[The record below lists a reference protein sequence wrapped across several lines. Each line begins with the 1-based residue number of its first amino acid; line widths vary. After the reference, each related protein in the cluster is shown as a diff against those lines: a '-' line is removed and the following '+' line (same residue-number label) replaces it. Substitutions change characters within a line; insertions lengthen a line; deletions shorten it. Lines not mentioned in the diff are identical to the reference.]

1 MQVDLGAVRY
11 LTTIATQCRNTR
23 PHYTADSQQQ
33 FQCVTSYY
41 LNVAIIA
48 AGADSD
54 FTAMGV
60 GSGRQVT
67 AFAVT
72 WILALDKVDMGM
84 LRFWWHS
91 LQNTLDVNLMLCCVR
106 ARNKSI
112 NSSDQCTD

>member
-1 MQVDLGAVRY
+1 MSLRGNRQQRN
-11 LTTIATQCRNTR
+11 AT
-23 PHYTADSQQQ
+23 
-33 FQCVTSYY
+33 
-41 LNVAIIA
+41 L
-48 AGADSD
+48 
-54 FTAMGV
+54 MGV

-84 LRFWWHS
+84 LRFWSHS

-112 NSSDQCTD
+112 ETSDQCTD